1 MIYYDYN
8 TIITDCIHVIM
19 LFCHCARLAVE
30 TGLDSICTACSVVFF
45 SRPSGNQFCGGYL
58 NIWHVSV
65 WGIKTP
71 QHPKT
76 TSIYHILAGNQLD
89 LYPCIVMLIRIL
101 TAIFQGDV
109 FFFFFQPPSW
119 MFLPR
124 LLGSGSSQ
132 VDQIVR
138 AEASAAERMKQM
150 KLKVGLGISIAMVV
164 PQ

>member
-1 MIYYDYN
+1 MILIYYDYN

-109 FFFFFQPPSW
+109 FFSNPHPGCSYPVSSDQGPLRWTRSFVQKPRQLRGWGRWSSRWSW
-119 MFLPR
+119 GFP
-124 LLGSGSSQ
+124 
-132 VDQIVR
+132 
-138 AEASAAERMKQM
+138 
-150 KLKVGLGISIAMVV
+150 
-164 PQ
+164 